1 MKSEL
6 KLEKGMR
13 LAGINELGLIT
24 YFDTHPEVG
33 GEDTAP
39 TPLEVMLQSL
49 AGCTAMDV
57 ISMLRKRRK
66 TIDDFS
72 IDLEAERAQEHP
84 KVFTKVK
91 MTYNLKSPD
100 ATVEEFKNVITL
112 SQEKY
117 CSVSAMFK
125 RSGCV
130 VIWEAKII

>member
-57 ISMLRKRRK
+57 LSMLRKRRK

-112 SQEKY
+112 SQDKY

-125 RSGCV
+125 RSGCN

>member
-57 ISMLRKRRK
+57 LSMLRKRRK

>member
-112 SQEKY
+112 SQDKY

>member
-57 ISMLRKRRK
+57 LSMLRKRRK
-66 TIDDFS
+66 IIDDFS
-72 IDLEAERAQEHP
+72 IDLIAERAQEHP

-100 ATVEEFKNVITL
+100 ATVEEFKKVIAL
-112 SQEKY
+112 SQDKY
-117 CSVSAMFK
+117 CSASAMFK
-125 RSGCV
+125 RSGCN